1 MDIERKTGQKGLFF
15 MSGGIEFVS
24 LGYCSNDYLCKVDE
38 IPLDHKVEAVSH
50 LTQGG
55 GPAATA
61 AVAAARLGMNTAFV
75 GVAGDD
81 DSGKIILRDFA
92 EEKVNTEY
100 MKTRP
105 GCSTSTAFC
114 WVDKEGKRSI
124 VWYRGNGA
132 DLAPEEIP
140 EELIAGAKVLHLDG
154 HQTAGAQTAAK
165 LAKKHGVLVSIDA
178 GTLRPGVREL
188 LNDCDIVIT
197 SEFFARQLT
206 GIEDYEKSLME
217 LVKIGAEVTGITMG
231 VKGSMCFD
239 RKTGK
244 IIRCPSFD
252 IEVTDTTGAGDV
264 FHSAFAVRYSETR
277 DIFGSMRFASAVSA
291 LKCTKLGGRT
301 GIPTR
306 AQVNEFLAQH
316 S

>member
-1 MDIERKTGQKGLFF
+1 

-75 GVAGDD
+75 GVVGDD

-92 EEKVNTEY
+92 GEHVNTEH
-100 MKTRP
+100 MKIRP
-105 GCSTSTAFC
+105 GCETSTAFC
-114 WVDKEGKRSI
+114 WVDGEGKRSI

-132 DLAPEEIP
+132 DLAPEEIS
-140 EELIAGAKVLHLDG
+140 EELIANAKVLHLDG
-154 HQTAGAQTAAK
+154 HQTGGAQTAAK

-197 SEFFARQLT
+197 SEFFARQIT
-206 GIEDYEKSLME
+206 GMEDYEKSLME
-217 LVKIGAEVTGITMG
+217 LVKLGAEVTGLTMG

-244 IIRCPSFD
+244 IVRCPSFK

-277 DIFGSMRFASAVSA
+277 DILESMRFASAVSA

-306 AQVNEFLAQH
+306 AQVNEFLSQH